1 MFISSAVVQIC
12 IVLFLPAIIIVY
24 VQKYRSKLLTQ
35 IDLLL
40 LLLFLSGVISVLL
53 SANRQLS
60 FHSLPR
66 LALLLT
72 AIPLSFLYLKDES
85 INLKFFLFLIAG
97 GGLISGIAGVINHF
111 STGERAFGLF
121 AGYYTLASLLTF
133 SSLITFGSLFL
144 VPFKFR
150 ILFTAS
156 IAVQLTAL
164 WFTYTRSA
172 YLGVIIGL
180 TAGLIILFFFFK
192 KNNIKSFLF
201 PVASIGA
208 ISIIILILIFS
219 SDDIRINPLS
229 ILYENQNQNDFS
241 SGRLSLYSEA
251 AVVISSDLE
260 NTKIIKLLLG
270 RGLNSRIIIYLE
282 CSFTS

>member
-1 MFISSAVVQIC
+1 MEKLFLKYLRILYLTLLIGMFISSAVVQIC

-121 AGYYTLASLLTF
+121 AGYYTLA
-133 SSLITFGSLFL
+133 
-144 VPFKFR
+144 
-150 ILFTAS
+150 A
-156 IAVQLTAL
+156 
-164 WFTYTRSA
+164 
-172 YLGVIIGL
+172 GV
-180 TAGLIILFFFFK
+180 IILFFFFK
-192 KNNIKSFLF
+192 KITLNLF
-201 PVASIGA
+201 Y
-208 ISIIILILIFS
+208 FQWH
-219 SDDIRINPLS
+219 R
-229 ILYENQNQNDFS
+229 
-241 SGRLSLYSEA
+241 SE
-251 AVVISSDLE
+251 L
-260 NTKIIKLLLG
+260 
-270 RGLNSRIIIYLE
+270 
-282 CSFTS
+282 FQ